1 MSFTLSADT
10 SCDILRN
17 EMTARGIEYRPLVY
31 TTDTS
36 CDVLKSELA
45 ERGIE
50 YIPLIFTIN
59 GTIHNDDFST
69 DAEYKAFYD
78 GIRKGDM
85 PTTSQINIVEHEEF
99 FETLLDKYEGDI
111 VHVTLSSGLSSTYAS
126 ACKAAENVNE
136 KHGKR
141 VYVVDSL
148 GATIATRHVVTEA
161 QRLRDG
167 GVCAADAAEQLKQ
180 FTYKLQTWFM
190 PTDLMHL
197 KRGGRV
203 SGASAVIGT
212 ALNIKPILVINKTGG
227 LSVVQK
233 KIGVSKG
240 MGYMADMFKKY
251 NADCTTKARVYIP
264 SADSDYAEQMKQK
277 ILEIR
282 PDCEVVIGWGGPA
295 QRGGKK
301 K

>member
-31 TTDTS
+31 TID
-36 CDVLKSELA
+36 DVPHFDEFAKDE
-45 ERGIE
+45 
-50 YIPLIFTIN
+50 
-59 GTIHNDDFST
+59 D
-69 DAEYKAFYD
+69 YKGFYD
-78 GIRKGDM
+78 QIRAGKM

-148 GATIATRHVVTEA
+148 GATIATRHVVDEA

-203 SGASAVIGT
+203 SGPSAYIGT
-212 ALNIKPILVINKTGG
+212 ALNIKPIINFDKYGA
-227 LSVVQK
+227 LAVVQK
-233 KIGVSKG
+233 KMGAGKG
-240 MGYMADMFKKY
+240 IAAMVEAFKKLS
-251 NADCTTKARVYIP
+251 AAVPHKVYIA
-264 SADSDYAEQMKQK
+264 SADSEFAEELLQK
-277 ILEIR
+277 AKAVR
-282 PDCEVVIGWGGPA
+282 PDCQFEIGWIGPVIGAHTGCNAVGISFVSDSSRA
-295 QRGGKK
+295 
-301 K
+301 

>member
-1 MSFTLSADT
+1 MSFSLSADT

-31 TTDTS
+31 TID
-36 CDVLKSELA
+36 DVPHFDEFAKDE
-45 ERGIE
+45 
-50 YIPLIFTIN
+50 
-59 GTIHNDDFST
+59 D
-69 DAEYKAFYD
+69 YKGFYD
-78 GIRKGDM
+78 QIRAGKM

-136 KHGKR
+136 KHGNR

-148 GATIATRHVVTEA
+148 GATIATRHVVDEA

-203 SGASAVIGT
+203 SGPSAYIGT
-212 ALNIKPILVINKTGG
+212 ALNIKPIINFDKYGA
-227 LSVVQK
+227 LAVVQK
-233 KIGVSKG
+233 KMGAGKG
-240 MGYMADMFKKY
+240 IAAMVEAFKKLS
-251 NADCTTKARVYIP
+251 AAVPHKVYIA
-264 SADSDYAEQMKQK
+264 SADSEFAEELLQK
-277 ILEIR
+277 AKAVR
-282 PDCEVVIGWGGPA
+282 PDCQFEIGWIGPVIGAHTGCNAVGISFVSDSSRA
-295 QRGGKK
+295 
-301 K
+301 

>member
-1 MSFTLSADT
+1 MSFMLSADT

-31 TTDTS
+31 TID
-36 CDVLKSELA
+36 DVPHFDEFAKDE
-45 ERGIE
+45 
-50 YIPLIFTIN
+50 
-59 GTIHNDDFST
+59 D
-69 DAEYKAFYD
+69 YKGFYD
-78 GIRKGDM
+78 QIRAGKM

-148 GATIATRHVVTEA
+148 GATIATRHVVDEA

-203 SGASAVIGT
+203 SGPSAYIGT
-212 ALNIKPILVINKTGG
+212 ALNIKPIINFDKYGA
-227 LSVVQK
+227 LAVVQK
-233 KIGVSKG
+233 KMGAGKG
-240 MGYMADMFKKY
+240 IAAMVEAFKKLS
-251 NADCTTKARVYIP
+251 AAVPHKVYIA
-264 SADSDYAEQMKQK
+264 SADSEFAEELLQK
-277 ILEIR
+277 AKAVR
-282 PDCEVVIGWGGPA
+282 PDCQFEIGWIGPVIGAHTGCNAVGISFVSDSSRA
-295 QRGGKK
+295 
-301 K
+301 

>member
-31 TTDTS
+31 TID
-36 CDVLKSELA
+36 DVPHFDEFAKDE
-45 ERGIE
+45 
-50 YIPLIFTIN
+50 
-59 GTIHNDDFST
+59 D
-69 DAEYKAFYD
+69 YKGFYD
-78 GIRKGDM
+78 QIRAGKM

-148 GATIATRHVVTEA
+148 GATIATRHVVDEA
-161 QRLRDG
+161 QRLRDED
-167 GVCAADAAEQLKQ
+167 VCAADAAEQLKQ

-203 SGASAVIGT
+203 SGPSAYIGT
-212 ALNIKPILVINKTGG
+212 ALNIKPIINFDKYGA
-227 LSVVQK
+227 LAVVQK
-233 KIGVSKG
+233 KMGAGKG
-240 MGYMADMFKKY
+240 IAAMVEAFKKLS
-251 NADCTTKARVYIP
+251 AAVPHKVYIA
-264 SADSDYAEQMKQK
+264 SADSEFAEELLQK
-277 ILEIR
+277 AKAVR
-282 PDCEVVIGWGGPA
+282 PDCQFEIGWIGPVIGAHTGCNAVGISFVSDSSRA
-295 QRGGKK
+295 
-301 K
+301 

>member
-31 TTDTS
+31 TID
-36 CDVLKSELA
+36 DVPHFDEFAKDE
-45 ERGIE
+45 
-50 YIPLIFTIN
+50 
-59 GTIHNDDFST
+59 D
-69 DAEYKAFYD
+69 YKGFYD
-78 GIRKGDM
+78 QIRAGKM
-85 PTTSQINIVEHEEF
+85 PTTSQINIVEHEEV

-148 GATIATRHVVTEA
+148 GATIATRHVVDEA

-203 SGASAVIGT
+203 SGPSAYIGT
-212 ALNIKPILVINKTGG
+212 ALNIKPIINFDKYGA
-227 LSVVQK
+227 LAVVQK
-233 KIGVSKG
+233 KMGAGKG
-240 MGYMADMFKKY
+240 IAAMVEAFKKLS
-251 NADCTTKARVYIP
+251 AAVPHKVYIA
-264 SADSDYAEQMKQK
+264 SADSEFAEELLQK
-277 ILEIR
+277 AKAVR
-282 PDCEVVIGWGGPA
+282 PDCQFEIGWIGPVIGAHTGCNAVGISFVSDSSRA
-295 QRGGKK
+295 
-301 K
+301 

>member
-1 MSFTLSADT
+1 MKFVLSSDR
-10 SCDILRN
+10 SCDIYCG
-17 EMTARGIEYRPLVY
+17 EMTARGIEYISQV
-31 TTDTS
+31 
-36 CDVLKSELA
+36 
-45 ERGIE
+45 
-50 YIPLIFTIN
+50 FTIDEVP
-59 GTIHNDDFST
+59 HVDDFAT
-69 DAEYKAFYD
+69 DDEIKVFYD
-78 GIRKGDM
+78 QIRAGKM

-148 GATIATRHVVTEA
+148 GATIATRHVVDEA

-264 SADSDYAEQMKQK
+264 SADSEYAEQMKQK

-282 PDCEVVIGWGGPA
+282 PDCEVVIGWVGPVIGA
-295 QRGGKK
+295 HTGAGMVGVCFLSDKPREV
-301 K
+301 

>member
-31 TTDTS
+31 TID
-36 CDVLKSELA
+36 DVPHFDEFAKDE
-45 ERGIE
+45 
-50 YIPLIFTIN
+50 
-59 GTIHNDDFST
+59 D
-69 DAEYKAFYD
+69 YKGFYD
-78 GIRKGDM
+78 QIRAGKM

-136 KHGKR
+136 KHGNR

-148 GATIATRHVVTEA
+148 GATIATRHVVDEA

-203 SGASAVIGT
+203 SGPSAYIGT
-212 ALNIKPILVINKTGG
+212 ALNIKPIINFDKYGA
-227 LSVVQK
+227 LAVVQK
-233 KIGVSKG
+233 KMGAGKG
-240 MGYMADMFKKY
+240 IAAMVEAFKKLS
-251 NADCTTKARVYIP
+251 AAVPHKVYIA
-264 SADSDYAEQMKQK
+264 SADSEFAEELLQK
-277 ILEIR
+277 AKAVR
-282 PDCEVVIGWGGPA
+282 PDCQFEIGWIGPVIGAHTGCNAVGISFVSDSSRA
-295 QRGGKK
+295 
-301 K
+301 

>member
-31 TTDTS
+31 TIDYVPHF
-36 CDVLKSELA
+36 DEFAKDE
-45 ERGIE
+45 
-50 YIPLIFTIN
+50 
-59 GTIHNDDFST
+59 D
-69 DAEYKAFYD
+69 YKGFYD
-78 GIRKGDM
+78 QIRAGKM

-148 GATIATRHVVTEA
+148 GATIATRHVVDEA
-161 QRLRDG
+161 QRLRDE

-203 SGASAVIGT
+203 SGPSAYIGT
-212 ALNIKPILVINKTGG
+212 ALNIKPIINFDKYGA
-227 LSVVQK
+227 LAVVQK
-233 KIGVSKG
+233 KMGAGKG
-240 MGYMADMFKKY
+240 IAAMVEAFKKLS
-251 NADCTTKARVYIP
+251 AAVPHKVYIA
-264 SADSDYAEQMKQK
+264 SADSEFAEELLQK
-277 ILEIR
+277 AKAVR
-282 PDCEVVIGWGGPA
+282 PDCQFEIGWIGPVIGAHTGCNAVGISFVSDSSRA
-295 QRGGKK
+295 
-301 K
+301 

>member
-31 TTDTS
+31 TID
-36 CDVLKSELA
+36 DVPHFDEFAKDE
-45 ERGIE
+45 
-50 YIPLIFTIN
+50 
-59 GTIHNDDFST
+59 D
-69 DAEYKAFYD
+69 YKGFYD
-78 GIRKGDM
+78 QIRAGKM

-148 GATIATRHVVTEA
+148 GATIATRHVVDEA

-203 SGASAVIGT
+203 SGPSAYIGT
-212 ALNIKPILVINKTGG
+212 ALNIKPIINFDKYGA
-227 LSVVQK
+227 LAVVQK
-233 KIGVSKG
+233 KMGAGKG
-240 MGYMADMFKKY
+240 IAAMVEAFKKLS
-251 NADCTTKARVYIP
+251 AAVPHKVYIA
-264 SADSDYAEQMKQK
+264 SADSEFAEELLQK
-277 ILEIR
+277 AKAVRSDCQFEIGWIG
-282 PDCEVVIGWGGPA
+282 PVIGAHTGCNAVGISFVSDSSRA
-295 QRGGKK
+295 
-301 K
+301 

>member
-10 SCDILRN
+10 SCDIFRN

-31 TTDTS
+31 TID
-36 CDVLKSELA
+36 DVPHFDEFAKDE
-45 ERGIE
+45 
-50 YIPLIFTIN
+50 
-59 GTIHNDDFST
+59 D
-69 DAEYKAFYD
+69 YKGFYD
-78 GIRKGDM
+78 QIRAGKM

-148 GATIATRHVVTEA
+148 GATIATRHVVDEA
-161 QRLRDG
+161 QRLRDE

-203 SGASAVIGT
+203 SGPSAYIGT
-212 ALNIKPILVINKTGG
+212 ALNIKPIINFDKYGA
-227 LSVVQK
+227 LAVVQK
-233 KIGVSKG
+233 KMGAGKG
-240 MGYMADMFKKY
+240 IAAMVEAFKKLS
-251 NADCTTKARVYIP
+251 AAVPHKVYIA
-264 SADSDYAEQMKQK
+264 SADSEFAEELLQK
-277 ILEIR
+277 AKAVR
-282 PDCEVVIGWGGPA
+282 PDCQFEIGWIGPVIGAHTGCNAVGISFVSDSSRA
-295 QRGGKK
+295 
-301 K
+301 

>member
-31 TTDTS
+31 TID
-36 CDVLKSELA
+36 DVPHFDE
-45 ERGIE
+45 
-50 YIPLIFTIN
+50 FTK
-59 GTIHNDDFST
+59 DED
-69 DAEYKAFYD
+69 YKGFYD
-78 GIRKGDM
+78 QIRAGKM

-148 GATIATRHVVTEA
+148 GATIATRHVVDEA

-282 PDCEVVIGWGGPA
+282 PDCEVVIGWVGPVIGA
-295 QRGGKK
+295 HTGAGMVGVCFLSDKPREV
-301 K
+301 